1 MARGDGKL
9 SHDLLP
15 GEKGP
20 QDACGVFGVFAP
32 GEDVS
37 KLTYYGLYA
46 LQHRGQE
53 SAGIAASDGS
63 QILVYKDMGLVS
75 QVFDEAAL
83 AGLQGHIAIGH
94 TRYSTTGGSVWSN
107 AQPALGPRPDGTV
120 AMAHNGNLA
129 NTEQLLALIDER
141 HGGPRT
147 GELGRGNTT
156 DTALV
161 TALLNREGP
170 LD

>member
-53 SAGIAASDGS
+53 SAGIATSDGS
-63 QILVYKDMGLVS
+63 QIMVYKDMGLVS
-75 QVFDEAAL
+75 QVFDEASLEA
-83 AGLQGHIAIGH
+83 LQGHIAIGH
-94 TRYSTTGGSVWSN
+94 TRYATTGGSVWSN
-107 AQPALGPRPDGTV
+107 AQPTLGPRHDGTV
-120 AMAHNGNLA
+120 ALAHNGNLV
-129 NTEQLLALIDER
+129 NT
-141 HGGPRT
+141 
-147 GELGRGNTT
+147 
-156 DTALV
+156 
-161 TALLNREGP
+161 
-170 LD
+170 